1 MPERPLSITLLFP
14 TKKNDEAIATA
25 SHSIFDTLKNAVA
38 GGNAGDLVSMFKGGG
53 NGVANSNLGQQVQSG
68 VVDQLMQKFGLDQGQ
83 AGNIAGSLVPNVLQQ
98 MVHKTNDPN
107 DSSFDIKGVLGSLTG
122 GQGGLD
128 LQGLLGKFTGG
139 GEATGSGDAGGLL
152 GKIKGIFGK

>member
-1 MPERPLSITLLFP
+1 
-14 TKKNDEAIATA
+14 
-25 SHSIFDTLKNAVA
+25 
-38 GGNAGDLVSMFKGGG
+38 MFKGGG

-107 DSSFDIKGVLGSLTG
+107 DSSFDIKGVLGKLVIYEIRVVRRKVCNFNISL
-122 GQGGLD
+122 
-128 LQGLLGKFTGG
+128 
-139 GEATGSGDAGGLL
+139 
-152 GKIKGIFGK
+152 IY